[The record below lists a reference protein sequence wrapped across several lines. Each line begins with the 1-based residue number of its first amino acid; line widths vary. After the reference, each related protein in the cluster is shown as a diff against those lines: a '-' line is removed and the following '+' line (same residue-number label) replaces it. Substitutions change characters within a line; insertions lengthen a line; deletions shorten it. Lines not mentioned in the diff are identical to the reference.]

1 MVGRP
6 ARSTPS
12 FCETACV
19 NSGPRIAAMKAPN
32 AGPYCSTG
40 RGKLPAWL
48 TCGKSALIA
57 SMSEARTK
65 CGTIT
70 KGKGSRVNAARRTA
84 SMSIGRSSAI
94 ASAIFAV
101 DVRKLRRT
109 GTQLR
114 LAETIERYRGGVQVG
129 MHVVGL
135 FLNIEKSGQH
145 LALVVMMLDIGH
157 RRGAV
162 GGIVVG
168 TKLGE
173 LEIGAVMLL
182 HQLDRA
188 GFVIRL
194 DLLAVDEEV
203 EPVHRL
209 IVFAHEV
216 EALGRPGVIVELHA
230 RADHIEDG
238 RALMRDGRLEQRH
251 ELLLVAREAPRHER
265 RAQNE
270 READQIDRRIHVGA
284 AGLGF
289 RTLVGCRRELALG
302 QAVDAVVL
310 ADIDH
315 VHAAPN
321 AVGELAKSDGGAV
334 AVAGNAQID
343 QIAIG

>member
-157 RRGAV
+157 RRGTV

-168 TKLGE
+168 MKLGE
-173 LEIGAVMLL
+173 LEIGAVM
-182 HQLDRA
+182 QLYRA

-203 EPVHRL
+203 EPIHRL
-209 IVFAHEV
+209 IVLAHEV
-216 EALGRPGVIVELHA
+216 EALGRSGMVVELHA
-230 RADHIEDG
+230 GADHIEDG
-238 RALMRDGRLEQRH
+238 
-251 ELLLVAREAPRHER
+251 
-265 RAQNE
+265 
-270 READQIDRRIHVGA
+270 
-284 AGLGF
+284 
-289 RTLVGCRRELALG
+289 
-302 QAVDAVVL
+302 
-310 ADIDH
+310 
-315 VHAAPN
+315 
-321 AVGELAKSDGGAV
+321 
-334 AVAGNAQID
+334 
-343 QIAIG
+343 